1 MQVFANAVYADVVEQ
16 GAFVDVDA
24 SLGVG
29 GVGMHVAHLT
39 LARKGTLDNVS
50 EIRNFYVV

>member
-24 SLGVG
+24 TLGVG